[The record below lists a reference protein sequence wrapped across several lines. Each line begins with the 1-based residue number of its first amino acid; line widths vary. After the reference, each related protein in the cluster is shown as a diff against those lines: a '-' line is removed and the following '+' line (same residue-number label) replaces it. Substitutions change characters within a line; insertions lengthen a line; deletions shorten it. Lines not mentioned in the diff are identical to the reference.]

1 MVTPVPFP
9 QLALMAICRGEGLI
23 LPLEAG
29 KKCMKL
35 TYLALALATDGWHTT
50 VATFGGDLERQWRE
64 EPFPMGKTLSMHLGM
79 CVV

>member
-1 MVTPVPFP
+1 
-9 QLALMAICRGEGLI
+9 
-23 LPLEAG
+23 
-29 KKCMKL
+29 MKL

-50 VATFGGDLERQWRE
+50 VATLGGDLERQWRE